1 MPTVTVIEAEKPM
14 EQKTSVRVA
23 AYCRVSTAKNNQQHS
38 CETQQ
43 HYFHRLLEGSP
54 HEQLVRIYADYGSG
68 TSTDQRPDFRQ
79 MMEDCRSHKIDRI
92 ITKSLSRFARNTHDC
107 LVALRELKQLGVT
120 VLFDKEGIDTAKV
133 SDEILL
139 TILEG
144 LAQEESASI
153 SGNIR
158 WSLQRKMANG
168 TLGIA
173 RVPYGYQKDEHKQ
186 LQIDEKKAAIVRRIY
201 ALYLSG
207 TGAHA
212 IALLLNRDG
221 IPSPTGI
228 RWNNITILK
237 MLRQEKYIGDIHWQ
251 KTYSVFMGPKGRIN
265 HGEQDSFYI
274 RNCLPPIISREDFA
288 AVQRLRQKNT
298 RTSDHV
304 HQSLFRGKTKC
315 TCGRS
320 YYYAHKSG
328 HSVWVCSGRH
338 LQQRPCYNP
347 TFSDAAYHAAW
358 RRLCHKLRIFSDE
371 ILLSCLTQWRCLN
384 DHAVTEE
391 VRRLQQQQEQLYQR
405 RYVLYELCIRGC
417 ISEEQLFCNEQS
429 IDHSLRALQLQQQRY
444 GLSDNNTVHQLEH
457 LYQQLTAET
466 DPSVLADTILCQTVT
481 DGHTAFFELSGGL
494 ICKEVI

>member
-158 WSLQRKMANG
+158 WSLQRKMADG

-274 RNCLPPIISREDFA
+274 RNCLPLSFPVKILPPYSVCAKKIPVHLTMFISPFSVAKPNAPA
-288 AVQRLRQKNT
+288 AVPIT
-298 RTSDHV
+298 MP
-304 HQSLFRGKTKC
+304 TK
-315 TCGRS
+315 
-320 YYYAHKSG
+320 
-328 HSVWVCSGRH
+328 
-338 LQQRPCYNP
+338 
-347 TFSDAAYHAAW
+347 
-358 RRLCHKLRIFSDE
+358 
-371 ILLSCLTQWRCLN
+371 
-384 DHAVTEE
+384 AV
-391 VRRLQQQQEQLYQR
+391 
-405 RYVLYELCIRGC
+405 I
-417 ISEEQLFCNEQS
+417 
-429 IDHSLRALQLQQQRY
+429 RY
-444 GLSDNNTVHQLEH
+444 GSVPAVICSSVPVIIRLSPMPPIMPPGAG
-457 LYQQLTAET
+457 Y
-466 DPSVLADTILCQTVT
+466 
-481 DGHTAFFELSGGL
+481 
-494 ICKEVI
+494 VISCVFSRMKFSCPA